1 MSLKSPKLSLAALG
15 SRRLAPGEQGSLL
28 RSRLYD
34 VCPAMN
40 EDGHTAGSALEPGM
54 QSGGEDQK
62 TTKAEL
68 HDLIA
73 SCLGLCAGPLTVPA
87 KMPSGVEYASESW
100 GGAWTRKEAW
110 EKSHKTMSK
119 VREMS
124 VTTWAN
130 VSNQK
135 RPRQTTLTVSLLNK
149 RGAELPTD
157 ACGCPPCPGHSPALR
172 EVTRDIPPS
181 PKQLRGRE
189 KCPRPHGYRWQSWD
203 SEPCFPVFHYLL
215 S

>member
-28 RSRLYD
+28 SSRLYD
-34 VCPAMN
+34 VCPATN
-40 EDGHTAGSALEPGM
+40 EDGHMAGSALEPGM

-68 HDLIA
+68 HDLIT
-73 SCLGLCAGPLTVPA
+73 SCLGCCDCPLAAPA
-87 KMPSGVEYASESW
+87 KMPSWVEYASQGW
-100 GGAWTRKEAW
+100 GGAWIQRDAW
-110 EKSHKTMSK
+110 EKSHKTTSK

-135 RPRQTTLTVSLLNK
+135 RPRQTTFTVSLLN
-149 RGAELPTD
+149 T
-157 ACGCPPCPGHSPALR
+157 
-172 EVTRDIPPS
+172 
-181 PKQLRGRE
+181 
-189 KCPRPHGYRWQSWD
+189 
-203 SEPCFPVFHYLL
+203 
-215 S
+215 